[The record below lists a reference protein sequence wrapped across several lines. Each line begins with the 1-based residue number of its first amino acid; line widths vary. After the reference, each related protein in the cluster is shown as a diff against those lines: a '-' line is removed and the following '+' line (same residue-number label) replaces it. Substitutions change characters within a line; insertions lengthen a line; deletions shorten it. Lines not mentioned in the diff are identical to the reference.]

1 MHNTDLNRLWRNI
14 FMTVSSV
21 CISLLG
27 NWAWDKWYIC
37 FYFLIILTTLV
48 FLVAVRKIV
57 NTLLRVCRGGVITLS
72 EVAQG
77 LVLSLR
83 MNTQHSFQISSSH
96 LPVLFFQ
103 VWLAS
108 PAPPHPFLL
117 SGRAGMY
124 FNESVAGK
132 RAESKM
138 GFQIKKNKLIRWVKE
153 FLFLN

>member
-21 CISLLG
+21 CISLLW

-108 PAPPHPFLL
+108 PAPPPL
-117 SGRAGMY
+117 SLP
-124 FNESVAGK
+124 S
-132 RAESKM
+132 
-138 GFQIKKNKLIRWVKE
+138 LCT
-153 FLFLN
+153 LFTCFAQTWAWALAFSAAAF

>member
-37 FYFLIILTTLV
+37 FYFLIILIMLV

-77 LVLSLR
+77 LVFIFEDEYSTQLPNIQQSFASLI
-83 MNTQHSFQISSSH
+83 FSSVAGF
-96 LPVLFFQ
+96 P
-103 VWLAS
+103 
-108 PAPPHPFLL
+108 PPPPPHPFLL

-132 RAESKM
+132 RTESKM
-138 GFQIKKNKLIRWVKE
+138 GFEIKKKKN
-153 FLFLN
+153 

>member
-108 PAPPHPFLL
+108 PAPPPL
-117 SGRAGMY
+117 SPVW
-124 FNESVAGK
+124 ESWNV
-132 RAESKM
+132 
-138 GFQIKKNKLIRWVKE
+138 FQWVCSWQE
-153 FLFLN
+153 DREQDGVSD